1 MDQLAWKEKVP
12 ALLKKY
18 RYLLLGL
25 LVGLMLMCLP
35 ERGEGADETAA
46 VTASPVEDISMEQRL
61 EEILGQIRGAGRV
74 RVMLTEETGARSTY
88 QTDDD
93 LTDSQDSVTSRRD
106 TVIIT
111 DGDRAQ
117 QGLLCGVDPPEY
129 RGAVIVC
136 QGADQASVR
145 LAIVQA
151 VSNVTGLGADKISVL
166 KMK

>member
-18 RYLLLGL
+18 RYFLLVL

-74 RVMLTEETGARSTY
+74 RVMLTEETGAEADAILRCF
-88 QTDDD
+88 
-93 LTDSQDSVTSRRD
+93 R
-106 TVIIT
+106 
-111 DGDRAQ
+111 
-117 QGLLCGVDPPEY
+117 EY
-129 RGAVIVC
+129 RRTNGQTTRGHWI
-136 QGADQASVR
+136 R
-145 LAIVQA
+145 E
-151 VSNVTGLGADKISVL
+151 TE
-166 KMK
+166 

>member
-1 MDQLAWKEKVP
+1 
-12 ALLKKY
+12 
-18 RYLLLGL
+18 
-25 LVGLMLMCLP
+25 
-35 ERGEGADETAA
+35 
-46 VTASPVEDISMEQRL
+46 
-61 EEILGQIRGAGRV
+61 
-74 RVMLTEETGARSTY
+74 MLTEATGARSTY

>member
-1 MDQLAWKEKVP
+1 MDQLALRQKSLE
-12 ALLKKY
+12 LLKKY
-18 RYLLLGL
+18 RYFLLVL
-25 LVGLMLMCLP
+25 LVGMVLILLP
-35 ERGEGADETAA
+35 ERGGETEAPDPPPSS
-46 VTASPVEDISMEQRL
+46 TAEESTMEHRL
-61 EEILGQIRGAGRV
+61 EEILVQIEGAGKV
-74 RVMLTEETGARSTY
+74 QVMLTEETGEKSTY

-93 LTDSQDSVTSRRD
+93 LTDTQDSVTSRRD

-111 DGDRAQ
+111 DSDRSQ
-117 QGLLCGVDPPEY
+117 QGLICRVDPPQY

-136 QGADQASVR
+136 QGADRADIR